1 MDEPLH
7 TLSWVARFECFG
19 NWNFGTSNHANLREN
34 RLQGRSTG
42 FRLFAGAGSPISLVG
57 DRPMIRHKSYLFAI
71 LLVCI
76 GATATQA
83 EEPNDSFGER
93 TVLGAGVLSVDDTL
107 TPGFVSYPDTY
118 LGTLGF
124 FGNIEFEDD
133 DSSEY
138 GDGYASGLSGI
149 PINPGGTID
158 FLVTGCCDTNFT
170 GNHSYS
176 GEFEVIVDVFD
187 FFGDYVE
194 TLNEFRMLQPGVVEE
209 FDFLGDENWIDGSY
223 NINIDNTVGSPSAS
237 DIDYFTFTGLTSGS
251 NFSAEVTDAT
261 SGFDSILGWFDGTGN
276 LIESDDNDGFENLSL
291 INGVVPANGQLT
303 FAVTGFNDVG
313 FVGDHSEDASYS
325 LEVNLFSVTHP
336 GDFDNDDDVDGRDF
350 LRWQRKQSPNNG
362 NLADLQAWQTNYG
375 YNGSLTAVQAVPEPA
390 TVMLLIVVSC
400 AASLSRK
407 RLKPS

>member
-1 MDEPLH
+1 
-7 TLSWVARFECFG
+7 
-19 NWNFGTSNHANLREN
+19 
-34 RLQGRSTG
+34 
-42 FRLFAGAGSPISLVG
+42 
-57 DRPMIRHKSYLFAI
+57 MIRYNSYLLAI
-71 LLVCI
+71 LIVCL
-76 GATATQA
+76 GPTATQA
-83 EEPNDSFGER
+83 VEPNDTFGER
-93 TVLGAGVLSVDDTL
+93 TILGSGVLLVEDDL
-107 TPGFVSYPDTY
+107 TPGFVQSPDTY

-124 FGNIEFEDD
+124 FGNVEFEDD

-138 GDGYASGLSGI
+138 GDGYASGLTGI

-158 FLVTGCCDTNFT
+158 FLVTGCCDFNFT
-170 GNHSYS
+170 GDHFYS
-176 GEFEVIVDVFD
+176 GDFQVIVDVFD

-194 TLNEFRMLQPGVVEE
+194 TIDETRTLQPGVVEE
-209 FDFLGDENWIDGSY
+209 FSFSGDENWIDGSY
-223 NINIDNTVGSPSAS
+223 DVNIDNTIGGTSPA
-237 DIDYFTFTGLTSGS
+237 DVDYYTFTGLTSGS

-325 LEVNLFSVTHP
+325 LEVNLFSVSHP

-362 NLADLQAWQTNYG
+362 SLADRQAWQANYG
-375 YNGSLTAVQAVPEPA
+375 YNGSLVAAQVVPEPTSLA
-390 TVMLLIVVSC
+390 ILACIAC
-400 AASLSRK
+400 IGSLSRK
-407 RLKPS
+407 RLMAS